1 MGGWKMGIEK
11 LKVVIAML
19 LFGSI
24 GLMVKNIELT
34 SSEIALYR
42 GLLGS
47 LFLLFFLLLKK
58 KSVSRIALKSNAK
71 VLVISG
77 AAIGLNWILLFEAYN
92 YTTIANATLSY
103 YFAPVIVMVI
113 SPFFLKEKLLPNKAI
128 SILIAM
134 LGMFLVVGI
143 GTQTSGE
150 YTHSVG
156 ILYGLGAAV
165 LYASVMMLNKL
176 VKDMSSLESTMIQ
189 LMVASVT
196 LAPYVLVTQ
205 GFDLVEISVTSI
217 PYLLVLG
224 IVHTGLAYVLYFS
237 AMQYLKSQTVALLSY
252 IDPVAAVVMSALFLG
267 ENMNGVQIFG
277 GMLILSSTFIGGL
290 NWPNKTS
297 LEIKE
302 KIE

>member
-1 MGGWKMGIEK
+1 MGIEK

-42 GLLGS
+42 GVLGS
-47 LFLLFFLLLKK
+47 LFLLLFLLLKK
-58 KSVSRIALKSNAK
+58 KKVSRTALKNNAK

-113 SPFFLKEKLLPNKAI
+113 SPFFLKEKLLPNKSI

-143 GTQTSGE
+143 GTQTNGE
-150 YTHSVG
+150 HTHSVG
-156 ILYGLGAAV
+156 IMYGLGAAV

-205 GFDLVEISVTSI
+205 GLDLVDIAVTSI

-224 IVHTGLAYVLYFS
+224 ILHTGLAYVLYFS
-237 AMQYLKSQTVALLSY
+237 AMQNLKSQTVALLSY

-267 ENMNGVQIFG
+267 ESMNGGQIFG
-277 GMLILSSTFIGGL
+277 GLLILSSTLVGGL
-290 NWPNKTS
+290 KWPKKVP
-297 LEIKE
+297 LEIRE
-302 KIE
+302 KTE

>member
-1 MGGWKMGIEK
+1 MGIEK

-42 GLLGS
+42 GVLGS
-47 LFLLFFLLLKK
+47 LFLLLFMLLKK
-58 KSVSRIALKSNAK
+58 KKVSRAALKSNAG
-71 VLVISG
+71 VLIFSG

-103 YFAPVIVMVI
+103 YFAPVIVMIV
-113 SPFFLKEKLLPNKAI
+113 SPFLLKEKLMPNKVI
-128 SILIAM
+128 SILVAM

-143 GTQTSGE
+143 GTKISGE
-150 YTHSVG
+150 FTHSVG

-176 VKDMSSLESTMIQ
+176 VKGMSSLESTMIQ

-196 LAPYVLVTQ
+196 LAPYVFFTQ
-205 GFDLVEISVTSI
+205 GFDLVDIAVTSI

-224 IVHTGLAYVLYFS
+224 IVHTGMAYVLYFS
-237 AMQYLKSQTVALLSY
+237 AMQTLKSQTVALLSY
-252 IDPVAAVVMSALFLG
+252 IDPVSAVVMSALFLG
-267 ENMNGVQIFG
+267 EGMNGLQILG
-277 GMLILSSTFIGGL
+277 GVLILSSTLIGSL
-290 NWPNKTS
+290 QWPKKET
-297 LEIKE
+297 LMIKE
-302 KIE
+302 KSK